1 MESYY
6 KAKHTY
12 SPENTD
18 ELSFKKGLKNLW
30 KKIFNPI
37 RSIGDILKLIKK
49 VDGAWWE
56 GELVKK
62 GQNNSRGW
70 FPSNY
75 VRELKQSEIDKLK
88 KDKNLE

>member
-12 SPENTD
+12 APENTD
-18 ELSFKKGLKNLW
+18 ELSFKKGFWKTKKNILNN
-30 KKIFNPI
+30 KFK
-37 RSIGDILKLIKK
+37 GDILKLIKK

-56 GELVKK
+56 GELVKN
-62 GQNNSRGW
+62 QTRGW

-75 VRELKQSEIDKLK
+75 VRELKQTEIDKLK
-88 KDKNLE
+88 KDNQSVH